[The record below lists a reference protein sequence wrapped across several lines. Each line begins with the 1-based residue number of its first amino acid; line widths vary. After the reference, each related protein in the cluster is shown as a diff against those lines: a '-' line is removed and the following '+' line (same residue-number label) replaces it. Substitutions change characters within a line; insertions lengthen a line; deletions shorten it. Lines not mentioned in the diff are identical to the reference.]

1 MAAFSVA
8 DAQVVIRSYVCLSC
22 VQVKKHDAFEKLV
35 LAQDEKLD
43 TLKNHGSKLIEQN
56 HFDSPHIKKRVDE
69 VVQRR
74 ERVKDSSK

>member
-1 MAAFSVA
+1 MSAW
-8 DAQVVIRSYVCLSC
+8 L
-22 VQVKKHDAFEKLV
+22 QVKKHDAFEKLV

-74 ERVKDSSK
+74 QRVKDSSK